1 MMFFSKYRQNQDGA
15 AATEFALAIPV
26 VLLLFYGIAQFGLIL
41 LANSGIRHGL
51 DKGARAATVYV
62 GATPMTDQQIRD
74 VVTGGL
80 YGVGNAAIP
89 PPTVTRGTSNGVNY
103 VDITITYSAPVNFII
118 YEYGPISLSETRRAY
133 LP

>member
-1 MMFFSKYRQNQDGA
+1 MFLSAFRKNEQGA
-15 AATEFALAIPV
+15 AATEFALAIPLV
-26 VLLLFYGIAQFGLIL
+26 IMMFYGMAQFGIIL

-62 GATPMTDQQIRD
+62 GATPMTDQQIRN

-80 YGVGNAAIP
+80 YGVENAAIS
-89 PPTVTRGTSNGVNY
+89 PPTISRGSSNGAKY
-103 VDITITYSAPVNFII
+103 VDITIAYTASVDFVVYR
-118 YEYGPISLSETRRAY
+118 YGPMSLSETRRAY